1 MGVLTACKPRKEVL
15 EGDLGDSI
23 FAADFGDLIA
33 GETGT
38 PAVYGDAATF
48 FQNTHPAKDL
58 KRLVTE
64 VFGRLAKKGEGGA
77 AIRLSTGFGGGKTH
91 ALMALWHLG
100 KNIGELTLGTELL
113 PAAGRPKSVRV
124 VAVDGRKTG
133 SPVFLRHGAVEV
145 KSLQGEIAY
154 QLGDAAAVKK
164 LGKADAPDAQPNE
177 PDLKALFPDGPVLI
191 LLDELVVYVAGLS
204 EQAQKNALAVLG
216 KLASIATKRPETVLV
231 VSDPGTQRVYQK
243 VSAAVEKEIKAAADL
258 DETLGRQHSGFN
270 PIGDESARVISR
282 RLFESIDPGAA
293 QAASATYHALYQRVA
308 EEHPDLLPPVATT
321 PDYARRIVE
330 SYPFHPRFLDTARDR
345 LGAMQAFQQSR
356 GVLRLFARI
365 LRDTWEQKADVD
377 LITAGDLDWAS
388 PRIQA
393 DLLQRLDRDLFRASV
408 SADVEGHARELDSGG
423 RGVHH
428 RVASALL
435 FESLP
440 MNEGSGLTPD
450 ELTLAVLRPEE
461 AGPEPSEAL
470 DHLVGVCWH
479 TYPTPG
485 GRGWRFRYD
494 PNVIKQI
501 EERRAQVPL
510 EDAEARLQGEAQA
523 YFGGAGFRLRA
534 WPETPKQVPETVE
547 LQLALCHT
555 PELAQSVCQYVDDAE
570 PGAPVRRRFINAI
583 CAVTAKKAAYDNAVS
598 RAQAVLAAEEIEK
611 EYRTGEA
618 GAAIRDQLK
627 RLKPELER
635 QFKIQTRRA
644 FDQVVLSGNQTFSID
659 ETFQGGDEEILRQ
672 PQGQKVLRNFL
683 EEKELLLGEKQALD
697 PLRFVRD
704 FLPGAVPQPGKSGVY
719 SARAVYERLLGAP
732 GLRLI
737 PDEEVARRTLL
748 KAVQAGKVVIRLP
761 DGRVFDAKGAVE
773 GPPAARRRVAG
784 ATLPGLPLTDEVLVA
799 VATSEAAA
807 AWVKETG
814 GPGRGRDDPT
824 TTPPPPP
831 AAPGRIITDSLAEA
845 IVLAATRPL
854 VCLTLVADA
863 TAKAAKLAG
872 IAQPLGAET
881 VAVSVSAS
889 GDLRAGGTMSF
900 FAEGVKLTHPARPLE
915 TAALVANS
923 LVDGSTYEARLA
935 LTFGAGGRVGMQE
948 PLRRLTD
955 VVEDLRLSFEFGPP
969 TAGDAT

>member
-1 MGVLTACKPRKEVL
+1 MGILTACKPRKEVL
-15 EGDLGDSI
+15 EGDLGDAI

-33 GETGT
+33 GETDA

-48 FQNTHPAKDL
+48 FENTHPAKDL

-100 KNIGELTLGTELL
+100 KNISKLTLGTELL
-113 PAAGRPKSVRV
+113 PAAGRPKSVAV
-124 VAVDGRKTG
+124 VAVDGSKAG

-154 QLGDAAAVKK
+154 QLGGAAAVKK

-216 KLASIATKRPETVLV
+216 KLASIATKRPQTVLV

-258 DETLGRQHSGFN
+258 DETLGRKHSGFN
-270 PIGDESARVISR
+270 PIGDESARVLSR

-308 EEHPDLLPPVATT
+308 EEHPDLVPPVATT

-345 LGAMQAFQQSR
+345 LGALQSFQQSR

-365 LRDTWEQKADVD
+365 LRDTWERKADVD
-377 LITAGDLDWAS
+377 LITAGDLDWGSA
-388 PRIQA
+388 RIQA
-393 DLLQRLDRDLFRASV
+393 DLLQRLDRELFRASV

-440 MNEGSGLTPD
+440 MNESSGLTPD
-450 ELTLAVLRPEE
+450 ELTLAVLRPDE

-501 EERRAQVPL
+501 EERRAQVLL
-510 EDAEARLQGEAQA
+510 EDAEARLQSEAQA
-523 YFGGAGFRLRA
+523 YFGGVGFRLRA
-534 WPETPKQVPETVE
+534 WPENPKQVPETVE

-555 PELAQSVCQYVDDAE
+555 PELAQSVCQYVDDTDPAGRL
-570 PGAPVRRRFINAI
+570 PRRFINAM

-598 RAQAVLAAEEIEK
+598 RAQALLAAEEIEK

-672 PQGQKVLRNFL
+672 PRGQEVLRRFL
-683 EEKELLLGEKQALD
+683 EDKELLFASTHALD

-704 FLPGAVPQPGKSGVY
+704 FLPGAVPQPGKAGVY

-737 PDEEVARRTLL
+737 SDEEVARRTLL

-761 DGRVFDAKGAVE
+761 DGRVFDTKGAVE
-773 GPPAARRRVAG
+773 GPPAARRRVTG
-784 ATLPGLPLTDEVLVA
+784 ATLPGLPLADGVLVA
-799 VATSEAAA
+799 IATSEAAA

-814 GPGRGRDDPT
+814 ASGRGPHD
-824 TTPPPPP
+824 PPPPP
-831 AAPGRIITDSLAEA
+831 PPPPPPGRIITESLAEA
-845 IVLAATRPL
+845 IELAVTRPL
-854 VCLTLVADA
+854 LGVRLIADA
-863 TAKAAKLAG
+863 TAKAAKLAA

-881 VAVSVSAS
+881 VAVTVTAG

-900 FAEGVKLTHPARPLE
+900 AAEGVKLTHPARPLE

-923 LVDGSTYEARLA
+923 LADGSTYEALLM
-935 LTFGAGGRVGMQE
+935 LTFGASGRAGMQE

-955 VVEDLRLSFEFGPP
+955 VAEDLRLSFEFGPP
-969 TAGDAT
+969 TTGDAA